1 MVFTY
6 TAAEPS
12 QPKSIISLCSI
23 NIRFR
28 RGIEGLKIIAGI
40 FEGNPSFAFEFF
52 MIPFSDLC
60 MGKDGV
66 ITAGDAGREATGY
79 AMVSGVVSLVIP
91 CRIVFVLPI
100 AILS

>member
-23 NIRFR
+23 DIRFR

-40 FEGNPSFAFEFF
+40 FKGNPSFALELL
-52 MIPFSDLC
+52 MIPFCDLC

-66 ITAGDAGREATGY
+66 ITTGDAGRETTGY
-79 AMVSGVVSLVIP
+79 AMVSGVVPLAIP
-91 CRIVFVLPI
+91 CRIVFVLPV